1 MYKINFKE
9 PIHIHFIGI
18 GGISMSGLAEILS
31 EEHFTVSGSDAK
43 ESDLTRHLEH
53 LGIKVYYGQ
62 TAANITD
69 DIDLVVYTAAIHED
83 NPEFAC
89 AREKGI
95 PMMPRAELLGQIMD
109 NYRNS
114 IAVAGTHGKTTTTSM
129 ISQILLAAKCDPTIT
144 VGGILKALDG
154 NLRVGK
160 SDFFLSEA
168 CEYTNSFLHF
178 YPKYSII
185 LNIEAEHLDFF
196 KDIQDIRHSFHQFA
210 SNTREDGAIIINGD
224 IPDYTEITAGLK
236 PQVITFG
243 LGDSCMFHPADI
255 TFDEKACASFTAMK
269 GQEPLMKVTLHVPG
283 MHNVSNAL
291 AAIAL
296 ADDLGL
302 STDAVAKGLSDFGGA
317 DRRFQYKGC
326 VDGVTIIDDYA
337 HHPTEIRATLTAAK
351 NYPHKRLVLCFQP
364 HTYSRTKAFLE
375 DFADVLSLADVVV
388 LADIYAAREKNTYG
402 VSSRDILSK
411 LRERGTECYYFP
423 SFEEIEKFLLKNCVN
438 GDLLITMGA
447 GDIVKVIHFIH
458 IQLGKTSTFECGFF
472 CLHNPYTRF
481 LHFCRLCRLLRQT
494 FRFHNPV
501 STGFVFFIHIIHI
514 SAVDCLCRM
523 CSGKDTS
530 HSSFPVL

>member
-69 DIDLVVYTAAIHED
+69 DIDLVVYTAAIHEG

-243 LGDSCMFHPADI
+243 LSDSCTFHPADI

-269 GQEPLMKVTLHVPG
+269 GQEALMKVTLHVPG

-291 AAIAL
+291 AAIAT

-302 STDAVAKGLSDFGGA
+302 AADAVAKGLSDFGGA

-337 HHPTEIRATLTAAK
+337 HHPHEIEATLKTAQ
-351 NYPHKRLVLCFQP
+351 NYPHKTLWCIFQP
-364 HTYSRTKAFLE
+364 HTYTRTKAFLPQ
-375 DFADVLSLADVVV
+375 FAEALSLADKVI
-388 LADIYAAREKNTYG
+388 LADIYAARETDTLG
-402 VSSRDILSK
+402 ISSEDIVK
-411 LRERGTECYYFP
+411 LLKEKGKEAWYLPTFD
-423 SFEEIEKFLLKNCVN
+423 EIEKFVMEHCTQ

-447 GDIVKVIHFIH
+447 GDVVNV
-458 IQLGKTSTFECGFF
+458 GE
-472 CLHNPYTRF
+472 N
-481 LHFCRLCRLLRQT
+481 LL
-494 FRFHNPV
+494 
-501 STGFVFFIHIIHI
+501 
-514 SAVDCLCRM
+514 A
-523 CSGKDTS
+523 K
-530 HSSFPVL
+530 